1 MLWWEGT
8 NIKSF
13 VGSAGR
19 QILAQWKV
27 IQYETDRQTDRQTAR
42 DRQTDRQRQ
51 IDKQMRER
59 DGEGQV
65 AQDCVKATGE
75 HLERKEVDSKQKVC

>member
-1 MLWWEGT
+1 MVGRNKHQIFRGQCRPT
-8 NIKSF
+8 NL
-13 VGSAGR
+13 GSMESDSVR
-19 QILAQWKV
+19 
-27 IQYETDRQTDRQTAR
+27 DRQTDRQTAR

-59 DGEGQV
+59 DREGQV